1 MEVIRKL
8 KSLQGEY
15 KNFLA
20 ENTRNFA
27 LRFYGTYIKG
37 SSRAFVKVSERDF
50 TIKNRFYSKQST
62 AVVGDYV
69 NIVKTTS
76 IISKCKK

>member
-37 SSRAFVKVSERDF
+37 SSRAFVEVSERDF
-50 TIKNRFYSKQST
+50 NIITDFIQSR
-62 AVVGDYV
+62 ALRW
-69 NIVKTTS
+69 
-76 IISKCKK
+76 